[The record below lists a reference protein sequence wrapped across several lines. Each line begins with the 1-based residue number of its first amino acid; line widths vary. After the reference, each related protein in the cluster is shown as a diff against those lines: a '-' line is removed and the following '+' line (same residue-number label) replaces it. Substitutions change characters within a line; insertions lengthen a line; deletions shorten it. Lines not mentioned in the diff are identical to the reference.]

1 MKIGEQKT
9 RKGPLMPTPEEIQIM
24 KEHRKEHLK
33 RIENDP
39 EYRKNWEKQKAD
51 FAKIALLNDS
61 IQTKTK

>member
-1 MKIGEQKT
+1 MQNSEQKT
-9 RKGPLMPTPEEIQIM
+9 RKRPLMPTPEEIQIM
-24 KEHRKEHLK
+24 KAHRKEHLK

-61 IQTKTK
+61 IDSMMK